1 MANKD
6 QIVGFRPY
14 GKVRSAQSYTTSAIV
29 YPGDAVQMDNAG
41 LVAPAAASSTIFG
54 VALSYAA
61 SGGQCLVC
69 DDPDQQYVVQADDG
83 TVSAQTSVGLNF
95 NITVGTASTLY
106 KRSAMELDASTG
118 ATDSTLPLRLLGV
131 QRGIDN
137 ELGANV
143 DLVVRINKQQL
154 GPSTEGL

>member
-14 GKVRSAQSYTTSAIV
+14 GKTRSAQSYTTSAVV
-29 YPGDAVQMDNAG
+29 YPGDAVKMDNAG
-41 LVAPAAASSTIFG
+41 LVTPATAGSVILG

-61 SGGQCLVC
+61 SGDQCLVC

-83 TVSAQTSVGLNF
+83 TVSSQSAIGLNY

-131 QRGIDN
+131 VRTIDN

-154 GPSTEGL
+154 GANTEGL

>member
-14 GKVRSAQSYTTSAIV
+14 GKVRSAQMYTTSAAV
-29 YPGDAVQMDNAG
+29 YPGDAVKMDNAG
-41 LVAPAAASSTIFG
+41 LIAPAAASGVIFG

-83 TVSAQTSVGLNF
+83 TVSSQTSVGLNF

-131 QRGIDN
+131 ARTVDN

-143 DLVVRINKQQL
+143 DLIVRINKQQL
-154 GPSTEGL
+154 GDSTEGL

>member
-6 QIVGFRPY
+6 QIVGFRPH
-14 GKVRSAQSYTTSAIV
+14 GKARSAQSYTTSAVV
-29 YPGDAVQMDNAG
+29 YPGDAVKMDNAG
-41 LVAPAAASSTIFG
+41 LVTPSGAGDTIFG

-61 SGGQCLVC
+61 SGGTCLVC
-69 DDPDQQYVVQADDG
+69 DDPDQQYIVQADDG
-83 TVSAQTSVGLNF
+83 TVATQAAVGLNY

-118 ATDSTLPLRLLGV
+118 ATDSTLPLRLLAV

-137 ELGANV
+137 ALGANV
-143 DLVVRINKQQL
+143 DLIVKINKQQL
-154 GPSTEGL
+154 APGSEGL

>member
-6 QIVGFRPY
+6 QIVGFRPH
-14 GKVRSAQSYTTSAIV
+14 GKARSASSYTTSAVV

-41 LVAPAAASSTIFG
+41 LVAPAAASSTILG

-61 SGGQCLVC
+61 SGGTCLVC
-69 DDPDQQYVVQADDG
+69 DDPDQVYVVQADDG
-83 TVSAQTSVGLNF
+83 TVATQAAVGLNY

-131 QRGIDN
+131 QRNVDN
-137 ELGANV
+137 ALGANV
-143 DLVVRINKQQL
+143 DLIVRINKQQL
-154 GPSTEGL
+154 APNSEGL